1 MLVNFF
7 IPPVLVHMF
16 DNYNFDHMSD
26 YWRISDSLFIVLREL
41 MMMKRYIAS
50 NINSHSHQ
58 YIFRQIW
65 IVVVKHLLFK
75 VEEVILENR
84 RKRKLSYSGS
94 WALVDCIVDDD
105 SATLLQTP
113 RLC

>member
-26 YWRISDSLFIVLREL
+26 YWRISDSLPLVLREL

-65 IVVVKHLLFK
+65 IVVVKHLK
-75 VEEVILENR
+75 ENSN
-84 RKRKLSYSGS
+84 LSF
-94 WALVDCIVDDD
+94 IVK
-105 SATLLQTP
+105 A
-113 RLC
+113 